1 MFFKKMFV
9 IYSLWQIC
17 VSLRPMRDGA
27 AEVCR
32 RVSPLVFAELI
43 YKKCSFHLTYLFHI
57 YFHLTHSNVFNSLFH
72 FQFSF
77 SVLLPRVA
85 TAMISQSLSESC
97 ETKSLVQVLPRARS
111 SSGALVRLAHLFL
124 SAFFFS
130 LTSHQWPTS
139 DSPTHAA
146 SQHPV
151 KHPDVQRWLWESPPG
166 CGCRLQ
172 KLCCAHWQSMVKFM
186 MFKMM
191 FRMFLRSENGTL
203 HGNQKQTQG
212 VNSIQIDGKIYY
224 IIAYFQSFLSKLASI
239 CKHSTT
245 KCLAMFESSIW
256 IAFPPYWPRG
266 Y

>member
-57 YFHLTHSNVFNSLFH
+57 YFHLTHSNVFHSLFH

-111 SSGALVRLAHLFL
+111 SSGALVRLAHSFL

-130 LTSHQWPTS
+130 VSPVTS
-139 DSPTHAA
+139 DLPVTHQLTQLHCIRSSIQMSRGDFGSRLLA
-146 SQHPV
+146 V
-151 KHPDVQRWLWESPPG
+151 DV
-166 CGCRLQ
+166 GCRS
-172 KLCCAHWQSMVKFM
+172 CAVLIDNPWWSLWRSKWCLGCFWEVKTEHCM
-186 MFKMM
+186 GIRNRLK
-191 FRMFLRSENGTL
+191 
-203 HGNQKQTQG
+203 
-212 VNSIQIDGKIYY
+212 V
-224 IIAYFQSFLSKLASI
+224 
-239 CKHSTT
+239 
-245 KCLAMFESSIW
+245 
-256 IAFPPYWPRG
+256 
-266 Y
+266 

>member
-124 SAFFFS
+124 SAFFFQ
-130 LTSHQWPTS
+130 SHQ
-139 DSPTHAA
+139 SPVTYQWLTNSRSFTA
-146 SQHPV
+146 SGQASRCPEV
-151 KHPDVQRWLWESPPG
+151 TLGVASWLW
-166 CGCRLQ
+166 
-172 KLCCAHWQSMVKFM
+172 M
-186 MFKMM
+186 
-191 FRMFLRSENGTL
+191 
-203 HGNQKQTQG
+203 
-212 VNSIQIDGKIYY
+212 
-224 IIAYFQSFLSKLASI
+224 
-239 CKHSTT
+239 
-245 KCLAMFESSIW
+245 
-256 IAFPPYWPRG
+256 
-266 Y
+266 

>member
-1 MFFKKMFV
+1 MAAFLTCEPFKFSFIFFVWPVFFLNCLLNRCFKKMFV

-85 TAMISQSLSESC
+85 TAMISQSLSD

-124 SAFFFS
+124 SAFFFQ
-130 LTSHQWPTS
+130 SHQ
-139 DSPTHAA
+139 SPVT
-146 SQHPV
+146 
-151 KHPDVQRWLWESPPG
+151 
-166 CGCRLQ
+166 
-172 KLCCAHWQSMVKFM
+172 
-186 MFKMM
+186 
-191 FRMFLRSENGTL
+191 
-203 HGNQKQTQG
+203 
-212 VNSIQIDGKIYY
+212 Y
-224 IIAYFQSFLSKLASI
+224 
-239 CKHSTT
+239 
-245 KCLAMFESSIW
+245 
-256 IAFPPYWPRG
+256 
-266 Y
+266 